1 MIEAVLAVLV
11 VMPKVVA
18 GVPVIEKLTTP
29 PVWRVNPFSVSVCV
43 AAADSLIVEAPGAMV
58 VPLAKA
64 CVTEPVLV

>member
-1 MIEAVLAVLV
+1 MMDAALELLV
-11 VMPKVVA
+11 VIPKVVA

-58 VPLAKA
+58 VPPVKA
-64 CVTEPVLV
+64 CVTEPVRV